1 MFSQACVKNSVH
13 REGVCGKM
21 GGFVV
26 KGGMRGKGRACMAG
40 GACVTGEIATAV
52 DGTHSTGMYSCL

>member
-1 MFSQACVKNSVH
+1 MGKW
-13 REGVCGKM
+13 GV
-21 GGFVV
+21 FVV

-40 GACVTGEIATAV
+40 GACVTGEIATAA